1 MKIWLKNYQW
11 HIIAWTVFILY
22 EVLSISLILGVN
34 GKLLGYIVY
43 YMINISLFYI
53 HSDLVLTKPLAHK
66 KPRYLNLA
74 LLIILEICT
83 YVVLSYLADRIT
95 SIPEKLPPLGEGEIN
110 WKFIFGTLW
119 RGIYFI
125 LFATAHYFLKRYM
138 QQKQRTAE
146 LEKDAIKKELR
157 EKQNTIELAN
167 AKNAY
172 LKAQINPHFLFN
184 TLTYIYNS
192 THKSEPRAAEAV
204 RYLSKLMRYALECE
218 HGPEVMSID
227 AEIQQVENLL
237 QLSRIKQPN
246 LFIDFTYDEGIVKSK
261 IIPLVILSLTEN
273 MVKHGDLS
281 LPGSPGIIRVKAA
294 DGLFTIETEN
304 LINTGLNDNGFHTG
318 LTNIRQRLFHTYGEK
333 AALEHSRDGHN
344 RFTTRVSIMVKDW

>member
-43 YMINISLFYI
+43 YTINISLFYI

-74 LLIILEICT
+74 LLIILEIST
-83 YVVLSYLADRIT
+83 YVVLSYFADQIT
-95 SIPEKLPPLGEGEIN
+95 SIPEKLSSSGEGAIN

-157 EKQNTIELAN
+157 EKQNAIELAD

-246 LFIDFTYDEGIVKSK
+246 LFIDFTCDDCIVKIK
-261 IIPLVILSLTEN
+261 IIPLVILSLIEN

-281 LPGSPGIIRVKAA
+281 LPDCPGIIRVKAT

-304 LINTGLNDNGFHTG
+304 LINTGLNDTGFHTG

-333 AALEHSRDGHN
+333 ATLEYGQDGQN
-344 RFTTRVSIMVKDW
+344 RFTTRVSIVLNDW